1 MPSASGMDPEKFV
14 FHLKGGHLI
23 GLIVFVL
30 ACAGWAYELRT
41 SVQYLSLR
49 LDGLEGSP
57 GISSRVSSMEQ
68 SNQAVKEQITQ
79 MRSEIT
85 ALRLQLEESKNE
97 EHQQRREIAEVLTK
111 INVQLGK
118 IK

>member
-1 MPSASGMDPEKFV
+1 
-14 FHLKGGHLI
+14 
-23 GLIVFVL
+23 
-30 ACAGWAYELRT
+30 
-41 SVQYLSLR
+41 
-49 LDGLEGSP
+49 
-57 GISSRVSSMEQ
+57 MEQ
-68 SNQAVKEQITQ
+68 SSQAVKEQITQ